1 MRRQESGNSDPSDG
15 RKAIQVLTLNTIAFT
30 INFACWMLYGVLITF
45 FIKNRLY
52 EFDRSAAGWLIGIPV
67 LTGSLLRLP
76 VGVLTDIYGG
86 RTVFSAVMVTAAV
99 PMFLLSFADSFWAF
113 FFAGLGF
120 GLCGASFAVGIAYTS
135 VWFSKER
142 QGLALGIFGAG
153 NAGAALTTLFAPVLL
168 TAFTRNGNL
177 EGWRT
182 LPRVYAGLLLGMT
195 IVFWFLTF
203 ERKVAGGEGKSMA
216 ERLEPLTDIRV
227 WRFGLYYFL
236 VFGGFVALAQWLV
249 PYYVNVYTVSIATAG
264 LLTSIFS
271 LPSGVIRALG
281 GWMSDRWGARAVMYW
296 VLSIC
301 LVASMLLWP
310 PVMSVT
316 SPGEGITALRDGTV
330 TEINETTHI
339 IVIDND
345 TEYPYDGRDAAST
358 DGSVEDAARILPV
371 VESWQEPA
379 VALNQEVTR
388 GELVARGV
396 SQIHFQAHIVVF
408 TSLVFV
414 VGIAMGIGKAAVYK
428 HIPEYFPGDVGVVG
442 GIVGVLG
449 GLGGFICPVVFGYLL
464 EWTGLWTMTWVFFA
478 VLSTICLIWMH
489 VVIRSMM
496 KRKVPHLIRDIE
508 DLNGSMAAR

>member
-1 MRRQESGNSDPSDG
+1 MTSDSCTQID
-15 RKAIQVLTLNTIAFT
+15 
-30 INFACWMLYGVLITF
+30 
-45 FIKNRLY
+45 
-52 EFDRSAAGWLIGIPV
+52 E
-67 LTGSLLRLP
+67 
-76 VGVLTDIYGG
+76 
-86 RTVFSAVMVTAAV
+86 
-99 PMFLLSFADSFWAF
+99 
-113 FFAGLGF
+113 
-120 GLCGASFAVGIAYTS
+120 
-135 VWFSKER
+135 
-142 QGLALGIFGAG
+142 
-153 NAGAALTTLFAPVLL
+153 
-168 TAFTRNGNL
+168 
-177 EGWRT
+177 
-182 LPRVYAGLLLGMT
+182 
-195 IVFWFLTF
+195 
-203 ERKVAGGEGKSMA
+203 
-216 ERLEPLTDIRV
+216 EP
-227 WRFGLYYFL
+227 
-236 VFGGFVALAQWLV
+236 
-249 PYYVNVYTVSIATAG
+249 
-264 LLTSIFS
+264 
-271 LPSGVIRALG
+271 
-281 GWMSDRWGARAVMYW
+281 
-296 VLSIC
+296 
-301 LVASMLLWP
+301 
-310 PVMSVT
+310 
-316 SPGEGITALRDGTV
+316 
-330 TEINETTHI
+330 INETTHI

-358 DGSVEDAARILPV
+358 DGSVKDAARILPV

-496 KRKVPHLIRDIE
+496 KKKVPHLIRDIE